1 MNKLNYQEKLKE
13 VERILESNG
22 YDRNSWQVFQKDDS
36 KIEIG
41 SYSGI
46 ILNFLEVY
54 QSLFNVNDDELLN
67 YFKNN
72 GKLLIETIMD
82 SNFRSFKE
90 FIEPNCEV
98 EKIDIVVLRQIL
110 NSLSLSRILKRVV
123 KNRESCKTTG
133 GLNGI

>member
-13 VERILESNG
+13 VERILESSG

-46 ILNFLEVY
+46 ILDFLEVY

-98 EKIDIVVLRQIL
+98 EKIDTFTLRKIL
-110 NSLSLSRILKRVV
+110 QSLSLSRILKKVV
-123 KNRESCKTTG
+123 KNRE
-133 GLNGI
+133 L

>member
-13 VERILESNG
+13 VERILESNE

-46 ILNFLEVY
+46 ILDFLEVY

-98 EKIDIVVLRQIL
+98 EKIDTFTLRKIL
-110 NSLSLSRILKRVV
+110 QSLSLSRILKKVV
-123 KNRESCKTTG
+123 KNRE
-133 GLNGI
+133 L